1 MSTTICGLPSTACNR
16 PWHFQGLPPICIP
29 FRLRVVKQSFV
40 IFALPAMMLWSAPAY
55 AWAQEAPPPG
65 LTGAD
70 SLYFAGDPQASLELL
85 TTGGTWQ
92 GDPAP
97 RRWRSMR
104 ALVALG
110 MEPGTTGEQNR
121 WLDQG
126 VALAQEVKEQGPPTL
141 DELFWGAAVQGRR
154 ALNAGPHYAGELGV
168 RARDDARLVLAADSL
183 HGGAHNVLGRI
194 GLEVMSLSRI
204 ERILAR
210 ATGVTFP
217 GDIDWEEAEH
227 HLRRATELWPH
238 MVLYHLDLAKL
249 LIKRN
254 RPDQARRALEQALAT
269 PPLHPPDPPLKEEA
283 STLLATL
290 GAQDDG

>member
-1 MSTTICGLPSTACNR
+1 M
-16 PWHFQGLPPICIP
+16 CIT
-29 FRLRVVKQSFV
+29 FRLRFVKQSFP
-40 IFALPAMMLWSAPAY
+40 IFALLAMMLWGAPAY
-55 AWAQEAPPPG
+55 AWAQEGSTPG
-65 LTGAD
+65 LAGAD
-70 SLYFAGDPQASLELL
+70 SLYFAGDADASLELL
-85 TTGGTWQ
+85 AIGRPWG

-97 RRWRSMR
+97 RRWRSIR

-110 MEPGTTGEQNR
+110 MEPGTTAEQNR

-141 DELFWGAAVQGRR
+141 DELFWGAAAQGRR
-154 ALNAGPHYAGELGV
+154 ALNAGPRYAGEMGV

-194 GLEVMSLSRI
+194 GLEVMSLSRF

-254 RPDQARRALEQALAT
+254 RPDQARCALRQALDT
-269 PPLHPPDPPLKEEA
+269 PPLHPPDPLLKEEA
-283 STLLATL
+283 GMLLATL
-290 GAQDDG
+290 GTRDGG